1 MPKQKSRLG
10 RLIRCRPTLFIG
22 DVVRNAISRI
32 GVAGLILIVSMVIF
46 AFLAG
51 GVVVHRLGTSQT
63 ATVEQPD
70 KQDDQGAKNHGQSK
84 PKHTNNGHGN
94 ANKSND
100 SDENEND

>member
-1 MPKQKSRLG
+1 LPKQKSRLG

-32 GVAGLILIVSMVIF
+32 GMAGLILIVSMVIF

-51 GVVVHRLGTSQT
+51 GVVVHRLQTSQT
-63 ATVEQPD
+63 ASVDQSD

-84 PKHTNNGHGN
+84 PKHSNNGHGK

>member
-1 MPKQKSRLG
+1 M
-10 RLIRCRPTLFIG
+10 FIG

-32 GVAGLILIVSMVIF
+32 GMAGLILIVSMVIF

-51 GVVVHRLGTSQT
+51 GVVVHRLGTLQT

-100 SDENEND
+100 SGENEND

>member
-1 MPKQKSRLG
+1 M
-10 RLIRCRPTLFIG
+10 FIG

-32 GVAGLILIVSMVIF
+32 GMAGLILIVSMVIF

-51 GVVVHRLGTSQT
+51 GVVVHRLGTSPT
-63 ATVEQPD
+63 ATVEQP
-70 KQDDQGAKNHGQSK
+70 DQGAKNHGQSK

-94 ANKSND
+94 ANKSIN

>member
-32 GVAGLILIVSMVIF
+32 GMAAVILMVSMVIF

-51 GVVVHRLGTSQT
+51 GVVVHRLQTSPM

-70 KQDDQGAKNHGQSK
+70 THDDQGAKNHGQSK

-100 SDENEND
+100 SDQNEND

>member
-32 GVAGLILIVSMVIF
+32 GIAGLILIVSMVIF
-46 AFLAG
+46 ALLAG
-51 GVVVHRLGTSQT
+51 GVVVHRLGTSPT

-70 KQDDQGAKNHGQSK
+70 TQDDQGAKNHGQSK
-84 PKHTNNGHGN
+84 PKQTNNGHGN

-100 SDENEND
+100 SGENEND

>member
-32 GVAGLILIVSMVIF
+32 GMAGLILIVSMVIF

-51 GVVVHRLGTSQT
+51 GVVVHRLGTSPT

>member
-10 RLIRCRPTLFIG
+10 RLIRCRPTLSIG

-32 GVAGLILIVSMVIF
+32 GMAAVILIVSMVIF

-51 GVVVHRLGTSQT
+51 GVVVHRLQTSQT
-63 ATVEQPD
+63 ASVEQSD
-70 KQDDQGAKNHGQSK
+70 KQDDQGARNHGQSK
-84 PKHTNNGHGN
+84 PKHPNNGHGN

-100 SDENEND
+100 SDEDEND

>member
-1 MPKQKSRLG
+1 M
-10 RLIRCRPTLFIG
+10 
-22 DVVRNAISRI
+22 
-32 GVAGLILIVSMVIF
+32 AGLILIVSMVIF

-51 GVVVHRLGTSQT
+51 GVVVHRLGTSPT

-70 KQDDQGAKNHGQSK
+70 TQDDQGAKNHGQSK